1 MLFKKQDGKETWCKI
16 KDSESSATLSLC
28 SADSCCNWWNSI
40 NICLPGYVELN
51 IHTHWLLLWQIDPN
65 ASQLF
70 ARKLP
75 SPLSLTSDC
84 GCKNPFIPEV
94 WKVPWHV
101 DPLNVQSCQRFCYPE
116 LRDHVLTGHWL
127 AMARRGSKN
136 PSAFI
141 LRAPSPAEMVCLFAF
156 LFLTWHVWF

>member
-1 MLFKKQDGKETWCKI
+1 MLFKKQDGKETRCKI

-51 IHTHWLLLWQIDPN
+51 IHIHWLLLWQIDPN

-84 GCKNPFIPEV
+84 GCKKPP
-94 WKVPWHV
+94 
-101 DPLNVQSCQRFCYPE
+101 
-116 LRDHVLTGHWL
+116 
-127 AMARRGSKN
+127 
-136 PSAFI
+136 
-141 LRAPSPAEMVCLFAF
+141 
-156 LFLTWHVWF
+156 LFLKYEKSLDTWTLSTFSHAKDFAILSFGIMFWPVIDWPWPEEGAQTPLLLFSGLHHQQRWSVYLLFFF